1 MFYWIIFLIVL
12 LALTGS
18 MVAIL
23 ITDKPKHSKKS
34 KLYIFIII
42 VLLFWVV
49 CHISCLIIPKYRN
62 SIIYSSLKD
71 DINHINKKKE
81 KAVNKLNKFVEK
93 HPEYNVEDEVIIY
106 CIDGQEMEFHTIKG
120 GTE

>member
-1 MFYWIIFLIVL
+1 MFHWIIFLIIL

-18 MVAIL
+18 MIAIL

-93 HPEYNVEDEVIIY
+93 HPEYNIEDEVIIY